1 MTMVPS
7 IPRQPGNVPAANSFR
22 PAAGLDATLRSGLA
36 VPGFAMLV
44 CAGAIAPRRSSPM
57 IRTLGLV
64 ALLLM
69 IAGLARAQ
77 DVQGIELCTHETRMD
92 RRTGCLQSNIEYLQG
107 VITKNAADAR
117 QRLAAA
123 AGEIAALKQEI
134 AALKGDLAATRAALA
149 ALQARVEKP
158 DAAKPAVKSDKPSDK
173 PAPPGNK

>member
-1 MTMVPS
+1 MV
-7 IPRQPGNVPAANSFR
+7 
-22 PAAGLDATLRSGLA
+22 
-36 VPGFAMLV
+36 
-44 CAGAIAPRRSSPM
+44 
-57 IRTLGLV
+57 RTLGLV

-92 RRTGCLQSNIEYLQG
+92 RRTGCLQSNVEYLQG

-123 AGEIAALKQEI
+123 AGEIAALKGDV
-134 AALKGDLAATRAALA
+134 AALRAALA
-149 ALQARVEKP
+149 TLQARVEKMEA
-158 DAAKPAVKSDKPSDK
+158 AAKPAAKSEKPPDKPAEK